1 MSAVKYIKVDMEACR
16 LIDARQAWYYKV
28 VPFSSNGEK
37 VSMYISKDQDTQTVQ
52 NELEIII
59 GKAIEL
65 EKVDKLVL
73 QNALKKYFPN
83 QSKDSK
89 QLSNKQDYLD
99 TIIEDARIHE
109 SSDIHFETYEDKC
122 RVRIRIDG
130 HLVEKYLIPVK
141 EYKTIINKIKIQA
154 NLDIAEKRLPQDGR
168 IQYKRRGSDFDIRVS
183 ILPTLHGE
191 KAVLRLLQKETTDLS
206 LEGLGMN
213 AEQLLKFR
221 TGITKSH
228 GIVLISGPTG
238 SGKTTTLYAT
248 LKEINSIDRNIL
260 TIEDPIEYTLEG
272 INQVQL
278 KESIGLTFAS
288 ALRTFLRQD
297 PDIIMLGEIRD
308 PETAQMAVRAALT
321 GHLVFSTIHTNS
333 ALGIIT
339 RLMDMGIP
347 PYLVASTLTLAV
359 AQRLVRLLCPECKA
373 KVELEKGNLPEQFSK
388 KAPKECF
395 EAVGCEACNQTGYK
409 GRKAIYEIISV
420 DDDMSEHIRNHDI
433 NIEYLTQNHKI
444 ISLADSALELL
455 SKGETSLSEI
465 YPILISNVN

>member
-288 ALRTFLRQD
+288 ALRTFYARIQ
-297 PDIIMLGEIRD
+297 
-308 PETAQMAVRAALT
+308 
-321 GHLVFSTIHTNS
+321 
-333 ALGIIT
+333 
-339 RLMDMGIP
+339 
-347 PYLVASTLTLAV
+347 
-359 AQRLVRLLCPECKA
+359 
-373 KVELEKGNLPEQFSK
+373 
-388 KAPKECF
+388 
-395 EAVGCEACNQTGYK
+395 
-409 GRKAIYEIISV
+409 
-420 DDDMSEHIRNHDI
+420 
-433 NIEYLTQNHKI
+433 
-444 ISLADSALELL
+444 
-455 SKGETSLSEI
+455 TSLC
-465 YPILISNVN
+465 

>member
-168 IQYKRRGSDFDIRVS
+168 IQYK
-183 ILPTLHGE
+183 
-191 KAVLRLLQKETTDLS
+191 
-206 LEGLGMN
+206 
-213 AEQLLKFR
+213 
-221 TGITKSH
+221 
-228 GIVLISGPTG
+228 
-238 SGKTTTLYAT
+238 
-248 LKEINSIDRNIL
+248 
-260 TIEDPIEYTLEG
+260 
-272 INQVQL
+272 
-278 KESIGLTFAS
+278 
-288 ALRTFLRQD
+288 
-297 PDIIMLGEIRD
+297 
-308 PETAQMAVRAALT
+308 
-321 GHLVFSTIHTNS
+321 
-333 ALGIIT
+333 
-339 RLMDMGIP
+339 
-347 PYLVASTLTLAV
+347 
-359 AQRLVRLLCPECKA
+359 
-373 KVELEKGNLPEQFSK
+373 
-388 KAPKECF
+388 
-395 EAVGCEACNQTGYK
+395 
-409 GRKAIYEIISV
+409 
-420 DDDMSEHIRNHDI
+420 
-433 NIEYLTQNHKI
+433 
-444 ISLADSALELL
+444 
-455 SKGETSLSEI
+455 
-465 YPILISNVN
+465 